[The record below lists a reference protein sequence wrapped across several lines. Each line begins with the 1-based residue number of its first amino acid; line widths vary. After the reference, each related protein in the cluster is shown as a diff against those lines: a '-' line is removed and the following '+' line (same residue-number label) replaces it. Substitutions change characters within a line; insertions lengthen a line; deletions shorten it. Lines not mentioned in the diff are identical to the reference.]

1 MHQTVEVATDKTSRD
16 RRNKELQDYPRPS
29 VAVDTAVLTQLPDES
44 DPAGR
49 LVVLQIRRSGSH
61 RHGDWALPGTFLHPG
76 ERLADA
82 VGRSLREKVGI
93 AGVAPRQL
101 LVFDDPTRDERGWV
115 LSVAH
120 VDLVPFLHVA
130 GIAAERDDVR
140 LVPVERAGPLPYD
153 HEEIV
158 AEAVAA
164 VRARYAEAPDPDRLL
179 PRTFTLRQ
187 LRMVHEGIAGTRL
200 QKDNFRRLMEP
211 RLLGTGRTTSGE
223 RGRPAELFSRR

>member
-1 MHQTVEVATDKTSRD
+1 MATDRTFRD
-16 RRNKELQDYPRPS
+16 RHGKTLLNYPRPS
-29 VAVDTAVLTQLPDES
+29 VAVDTAVLTLLPDES
-44 DPAGR
+44 EPGGR
-49 LVVLQIRRSGSH
+49 LVVLQIRRGGSH

-93 AGVAPRQL
+93 TGVAPRQL
-101 LVFDDPTRDERGWV
+101 LVFDDPKRDERGWV

-130 GIAAERDDVR
+130 GVAAEREDIR
-140 LVPVERAGPLPYD
+140 LVPVARCGPLPYD
-153 HEEIV
+153 HDAIV
-158 AEAVAA
+158 AEAVAS
-164 VRARYAEAPDPDRLL
+164 VRARYAETPDPDRLL

-187 LRMVHEGIAGTRL
+187 LRLVHEGVVGTRL

-211 RLLGTGRTTSGE
+211 RLIGTGRTTAGE